1 MLVLNAYV
9 QNPPL
14 NANTSRR
21 IRTVTVLHFLSNY
34 TDEKGLMHKLAARW
48 GNKCKPSCVDL
59 NCFLHVVVHMY
70 IQQDSG

>member
-14 NANTSRR
+14 NANASRR
-21 IRTVTVLHFLSNY
+21 NKNGNGFACFTVLYRREVAYAQATINA
-34 TDEKGLMHKLAARW
+34 KL
-48 GNKCKPSCVDL
+48 SCVGL
-59 NCFLHVVVHMY
+59 NCFLHVAVHMY

>member
-14 NANTSRR
+14 NANASRR
-21 IRTVTVLHFLSNY
+21 NNGNGFACFTELYRREVAYAQATINA
-34 TDEKGLMHKLAARW
+34 KL
-48 GNKCKPSCVDL
+48 SCVGL
-59 NCFLHVVVHMY
+59 NYFLHVVVYMY